1 MNEIKLFEELVALT
15 KDSEVFY
22 KQEFKLDGKIYWIF
36 NYRLASYSDFQLPS
50 AKWARGTMFEV
61 DSNGNLIHLA
71 SLPMPKFFNA
81 GENPETI
88 GLDLNDIA
96 WIEVKS
102 DGSLMSTYIHDGKLR
117 LKSKGSLFS
126 EQAIDAM
133 VWLDR
138 PENANLKYSLLSF
151 ASCGFTVNLEWVAPW
166 NRIVL
171 GYKEPK
177 LIVLNVMDHLDI
189 DWFNIDREA
198 AAFFAG
204 IFQEL
209 IDKMNPLVDV
219 GQSSK
224 KEFAESIPSM
234 QDDIEGFIL
243 VMKSGQRVKV
253 KTDKYI
259 SLHHAKD
266 SINNPRRLFEC
277 VLDEATD
284 DLRSMFATDA
294 VATQAIDEMEKLTQ
308 HLYNHLVSTVEKF
321 YTENLSLDRKSYAV
335 KGQAD
340 LNSMEFGLAM
350 NLYVGRK
357 NDYKTFMKSRYKEF
371 GIRDN
376 VTGKE

>member
-22 KQEFKLDGKIYWIF
+22 KQEFKLDAKIYWIF

-61 DSNGNLIHLA
+61 DSDGNLIQLA
-71 SLPMPKFFNA
+71 SLPMPKFFNLN
-81 GENPETI
+81 ENPETI
-88 GLDLNDIA
+88 GLNLNDIE

-102 DGSLMSTYIHDGKLR
+102 DGSLMSTYIHNGELR

-138 PENANLKYSLLSF
+138 PENANLKDSLLSF
-151 ASCGFTVNLEWVAPW
+151 ARYGFTVNLEWVAPW

-189 DWFNIDREA
+189 CWFNIDRET

-209 IDKMNPLVDV
+209 TDNMNSFVDV

-321 YTENLSLDRKSYAV
+321 HTENVGLDRKSYAV

-371 GIRDN
+371 GIRDI